1 MKSISNQVWK
11 FQRYQLIMTF
21 HDRPVLP
28 PPLIIFSHMY
38 IVLKRLC
45 CRCRKKQEGELDE
58 RDRGLSYYSCYS
70 FLLLQS
76 MYQFYSNLFKKK
88 KNLFVFQSWLW
99 LWRNWRVCMSLRNS
113 VWRSTSERR
122 RTRRSLP
129 TMSESELLPRGTGW
143 KIITAPANVISVL
156 NNKDLLL
163 WFWMSSF
170 YS

>member
-45 CRCRKKQEGELDE
+45 CRCRKKQERELDE

-70 FLLLQS
+70 FLLLQCIDFIAT
-76 MYQFYSNLFKKK
+76 YFNTYFLF
-88 KNLFVFQSWLW
+88 FQSWFW
-99 LWRNWRVCMSLRNS
+99 VWRNWRVCMSLRNS

-129 TMSESELLPRGTGW
+129 MMSEYELLPRGTG
-143 KIITAPANVISVL
+143 TAPANVISGL
-156 NNKDLLL
+156 SNKDLLL
-163 WFWMSSF
+163 WFWMIRF